1 MTRDELLCRW
11 TGLRDDF
18 ARFAT
23 MVDGSRLID
32 ALLAD
37 LSAVFETEEDAPLSL
52 SEASRESGY
61 SVDHLS
67 RLVRLGAIPNAG
79 RPRSPR
85 IRRKN
90 LPRKATSLSRPQS
103 RPQLLGATPED
114 IARSVV
120 NSIHGAAR

>member
-1 MTRDELLCRW
+1 MTRDDFLRQW
-11 TGLRDDF
+11 SSRRDDF
-18 ARFAT
+18 ARVSA
-23 MVDGSRLID
+23 MVDGAAIVD

-37 LSAVFETEEDAPLSL
+37 LSALFGTEEDAPLTL

-61 SVDHLS
+61 SADHLS

-85 IRRKN
+85 IRRKD
-90 LPRKATSLSRPQS
+90 LPRKASSLSLPRP

-120 NSIHGAAR
+120 NSSHGETR